1 MKYVV
6 KLVNIV
12 IHGMIN
18 IVSKMGANLM
28 ENAVF
33 IASGVSPSQEEIFKS
48 IIKKQHREEI
58 KKWLIYID
66 MMNIVFLMVRER
78 Q

>member
-18 IVSKMGANLM
+18 IVSKMRTNLM

-33 IASGVSPSQEEIFKS
+33 IASGVGPSQEEIFKS

-58 KKWLIYID
+58 K
-66 MMNIVFLMVRER
+66 NG
-78 Q
+78 

>member
-28 ENAVF
+28 KNAVF
-33 IASGVSPSQEEIFKS
+33 IASGVGPSQEEIFKS
-48 IIKKQHREEI
+48 IIKERYREEN
-58 KKWLIYID
+58 K
-66 MMNIVFLMVRER
+66 NG
-78 Q
+78 

>member
-28 ENAVF
+28 KNAVF
-33 IASGVSPSQEEIFKS
+33 IASGIGHSQEEIFKS
-48 IIKKQHREEI
+48 IIKKRYREEN
-58 KKWLIYID
+58 K
-66 MMNIVFLMVRER
+66 NG
-78 Q
+78 

>member
-18 IVSKMGANLM
+18 IVSKMRANLM

-33 IASGVSPSQEEIFKS
+33 IASGVGPSQEEKFKS
-48 IIKKQHREEI
+48 IIKKWI
-58 KKWLIYID
+58 L
-66 MMNIVFLMVRER
+66 
-78 Q
+78 

>member
-33 IASGVSPSQEEIFKS
+33 IASGVGPSQEEIFKS
-48 IIKKQHREEI
+48 IIKKQHREEN
-58 KKWLIYID
+58 K
-66 MMNIVFLMVRER
+66 NG
-78 Q
+78 